1 MPARCGAQHSAQ
13 SGSRFLAQIAYCPH
27 AHVALA
33 LTAAMQGDASQL
45 LRLLHIADSALPV
58 GATAHSFGLET
69 LVQDRDVDLPQL
81 ERWFGDY
88 LLEAGTVD
96 AHYCRRAH
104 EIGLQMDEG
113 APGAWLGSWCAANQE
128 LGALRPARESRA
140 ASHALGGRM
149 LRLLADLQP
158 HPAWQA
164 VLRAGEAETH
174 YCCVFGLGG
183 ALLGLDADVTA
194 LALLR
199 QNVAGLVSACQR
211 LMPLGQGRAGQ
222 LLWKLQAAIV
232 AAASSAPAVS
242 AAGPE
247 IPFTF
252 TALLDVG
259 SMRHPQRSV
268 RLFIS

>member
-1 MPARCGAQHSAQ
+1 MP
-13 SGSRFLAQIAYCPH
+13 
-27 AHVALA
+27 
-33 LTAAMQGDASQL
+33 GDPSQL

-69 LVQDRDVDLPQL
+69 LVQDGDVDLPL
-81 ERWFGDY
+81 LDRWFADY
-88 LLEAGTVD
+88 LLETGTVD
-96 AHYCRRAH
+96 ACCCRRAH
-104 EIGLQMDEG
+104 AIGLQMDAG
-113 APGAWLGSWCAANQE
+113 APAAWLDDWRAANQE
-128 LGALRPARESRA
+128 LSALRPARESRA
-140 ASHALGGRM
+140 ASHALGGRL
-149 LRLLADLQP
+149 LRLLADLEP
-158 HPAWQA
+158 RPAWQA
-164 VLRAGEAETH
+164 VLGVADAETH

-183 ALLGLDADVTA
+183 ALLGLDADVAA

-222 LLWKLQAAIV
+222 LLWKLQGAIA
-232 AAASSAPAVS
+232 AAASAPA
-242 AAGPE
+242 PDDT
-247 IPFTF
+247 PFTF

>member
-1 MPARCGAQHSAQ
+1 
-13 SGSRFLAQIAYCPH
+13 
-27 AHVALA
+27 
-33 LTAAMQGDASQL
+33 MQGDASQL

-69 LVQDRDVDLPQL
+69 LIQDGDVDLPLL

-88 LLEAGTVD
+88 LIEAGTVD
-96 AHYCRRAH
+96 AHYCRHAH
-104 EIGLQMDEG
+104 EIGLRMDEG
-113 APGAWLGSWCAANQE
+113 SPEVWLGDWRAANQE

-140 ASHALGGRM
+140 AAHALGGRL
-149 LRLLADLQP
+149 LRLLADLEPQ
-158 HPAWQA
+158 PAWQS
-164 VLRAGEAETH
+164 VLASDATETH

-222 LLWKLQAAIV
+222 LLWKLQGAI
-232 AAASSAPAVS
+232 AAAAAAVGPAPVSAPGADL
-242 AAGPE
+242 
-247 IPFTF
+247 PFTF

>member
-1 MPARCGAQHSAQ
+1 
-13 SGSRFLAQIAYCPH
+13 
-27 AHVALA
+27 
-33 LTAAMQGDASQL
+33 MQGDASQL

-69 LVQDRDVDLPQL
+69 LVQDGDVDLPLL
-81 ERWFGDY
+81 ERWFADY

-96 AHYCRRAH
+96 AYYCRRAH
-104 EIGLQMDEG
+104 RLGLHMDEG
-113 APGAWLGSWCAANQE
+113 RTRCVAATIGVRRTRS
-128 LGALRPARESRA
+128 LRALRPARESRA
-140 ASHALGGRM
+140 ASHALGGRL
-149 LRLLADLQP
+149 LRLLADLEP
-158 HPAWQA
+158 RPAWQA
-164 VLRAGEAETH
+164 VLGVADAETH

-183 ALLGLDADVTA
+183 ALLGLDADATA

-222 LLWKLQAAIV
+222 LLWKLQGAIA
-232 AAASSAPAVS
+232 AAAS
-242 AAGPE
+242 AAARL
-247 IPFTF
+247 IHTPFTF

>member
-1 MPARCGAQHSAQ
+1 MP
-13 SGSRFLAQIAYCPH
+13 
-27 AHVALA
+27 
-33 LTAAMQGDASQL
+33 GDASQL

-69 LVQDRDVDLPQL
+69 LVQDGDVDLPLL
-81 ERWFGDY
+81 ERWFTDY
-88 LLEAGTVD
+88 ILEAGTVD
-96 AHYCRRAH
+96 AYYCRRAY
-104 EIGLQMDEG
+104 EIGLHIDAGSPAALPDER
-113 APGAWLGSWCAANQE
+113 PGEWLGDWRAANQE
-128 LGALRPARESRA
+128 LSALRPARESRA
-140 ASHALGGRM
+140 ASQALGGRL
-149 LRLLADLQP
+149 LRLLADLEP
-158 HPAWQA
+158 RPAWQA
-164 VLRAGEAETH
+164 VLRAADAETH

-183 ALLGLDADVTA
+183 ALLGLDADATA

-222 LLWKLQAAIV
+222 LLWKLQGVV
-232 AAASSAPAVS
+232 AAASAP
-242 AAGPE
+242 GPADGPH

>member
-1 MPARCGAQHSAQ
+1 MP
-13 SGSRFLAQIAYCPH
+13 
-27 AHVALA
+27 
-33 LTAAMQGDASQL
+33 GDASQL

-69 LVQDRDVDLPQL
+69 LVQDGDVDLPRL
-81 ERWFGDY
+81 ERWCSDY
-88 LLEAGTVD
+88 LVETGTVD
-96 AHYCRRAH
+96 AYYCRRAH
-104 EIGLQMDEG
+104 AIGRRMEEG
-113 APGAWLGSWCAANQE
+113 TPDVWLREWRATNQE
-128 LGALRPARESRA
+128 LSALRPARESRA
-140 ASHALGGRM
+140 ASHALGGRL
-149 LRLLADLQP
+149 LRLLADLEP
-158 HPAWQA
+158 RPTWQA
-164 VLRAGEAETH
+164 MLNGGESETH

-183 ALLGLDADVTA
+183 ALLGLGADAVA

-222 LLWKLQAAIV
+222 LLWKLQGAI
-232 AAASSAPAVS
+232 AAAA
-242 AAGPE
+242 AAGPAPVSALGADM
-247 IPFTF
+247 PFTF

>member
-1 MPARCGAQHSAQ
+1 
-13 SGSRFLAQIAYCPH
+13 
-27 AHVALA
+27 
-33 LTAAMQGDASQL
+33 MQGDAAQL

-69 LVQDRDVDLPQL
+69 LVQDGDVDLPLL

-96 AHYCRRAH
+96 AYYCRRAYG
-104 EIGLQMDEG
+104 IGLRMDAG
-113 APGAWLGSWCAANQE
+113 SPAVWPGDWLGDWRAANQE
-128 LGALRPARESRA
+128 LSALRPARESRA
-140 ASHALGGRM
+140 ASHALGGRL
-149 LRLLADLQP
+149 LRLLADLEP
-158 HPAWQA
+158 RPVWQA
-164 VLRAGEAETH
+164 VLSAADAETH

-183 ALLGLDADVTA
+183 ALLGLDADATA

-222 LLWKLQAAIV
+222 LLWRLQPAVAT
-232 AAASSAPAVS
+232 AAA
-242 AAGPE
+242 AAGPDTT
-247 IPFTF
+247 PFTF

>member
-1 MPARCGAQHSAQ
+1 
-13 SGSRFLAQIAYCPH
+13 
-27 AHVALA
+27 
-33 LTAAMQGDASQL
+33 MQGDPSQL

-69 LVQDRDVDLPQL
+69 LVQDGDVDLARL

-96 AHYCRRAH
+96 AYYCRRAH
-104 EIGLQMDEG
+104 GIGLHMDEV
-113 APGAWLGSWCAANQE
+113 APAAWLGDWRAANQE
-128 LGALRPARESRA
+128 LSALRPARESRA
-140 ASHALGGRM
+140 ASHALGGRL
-149 LRLLADLQP
+149 LRLLADLEP
-158 HPAWQA
+158 TPAWQA
-164 VLRAGEAETH
+164 VLSGSETETH

-222 LLWKLQAAIV
+222 LLWKLQGAIA
-232 AAASSAPAVS
+232 AAASASVDSAP
-242 AAGPE
+242 GPE

>member
-1 MPARCGAQHSAQ
+1 
-13 SGSRFLAQIAYCPH
+13 
-27 AHVALA
+27 
-33 LTAAMQGDASQL
+33 MQGDALQL

-69 LVQDRDVDLPQL
+69 LVQDGDVDLPRL
-81 ERWFGDY
+81 ERWLGDY

-96 AHYCRRAH
+96 AHYCRRAYG
-104 EIGLQMDEG
+104 IGLRLDKG
-113 APGAWLGSWCAANQE
+113 ASELWLRDWRAANQE

-140 ASHALGGRM
+140 ASHALGGRL
-149 LRLLADLQP
+149 LRLLADLEP
-158 HPAWQA
+158 RGAWQA
-164 VLRAGEAETH
+164 VLGGGEAETH

-183 ALLGLDADVTA
+183 ALLGIDEDTTA

-199 QNVAGLVSACQR
+199 QNVAGLISACQR
-211 LMPLGQGRAGQ
+211 LMPLGQGKAGQ
-222 LLWKLQAAIV
+222 LLWKLHGAI
-232 AAASSAPAVS
+232 AAAS
-242 AAGPE
+242 AAHPDTA
-247 IPFTF
+247 PFTF

>member
-1 MPARCGAQHSAQ
+1 
-13 SGSRFLAQIAYCPH
+13 
-27 AHVALA
+27 
-33 LTAAMQGDASQL
+33 MQGDASQL

-69 LVQDRDVDLPQL
+69 LVQDGDVDLPLL
-81 ERWFGDY
+81 EPWFGDY

-104 EIGLQMDEG
+104 EIGRHMDEG
-113 APGAWLGSWCAANQE
+113 APEVWLGDWRAANQE
-128 LGALRPARESRA
+128 LSALRPARESRA
-140 ASHALGGRM
+140 ASQALGGRL

-158 HPAWQA
+158 QPAWPA
-164 VLRAGEAETH
+164 VLSSGETETH

-183 ALLGLDADVTA
+183 VLLGLDADVTA

-199 QNVAGLVSACQR
+199 QNVASLVSACQR
-211 LMPLGQGRAGQ
+211 LMPLGQGRAGR
-222 LLWKLQAAIV
+222 LLWKLQETI
-232 AAASSAPAVS
+232 AAAAVPAAVS
-242 AAGPE
+242 APGTD

-252 TALLDVG
+252 TALLDLG

>member
-1 MPARCGAQHSAQ
+1 
-13 SGSRFLAQIAYCPH
+13 
-27 AHVALA
+27 
-33 LTAAMQGDASQL
+33 MQGDASQL

-69 LVQDRDVDLPQL
+69 LVQDGDVDLPLL

-88 LLEAGTVD
+88 LLETGTVD
-96 AHYCRRAH
+96 AYYCRRAH
-104 EIGLQMDEG
+104 EIGLHLDG
-113 APGAWLGSWCAANQE
+113 RASSGLLGDWRAANQE
-128 LGALRPARESRA
+128 LSALRPARESRA
-140 ASHALGGRM
+140 ASHALGGRL
-149 LRLLADLQP
+149 LRLLADLEP
-158 HPAWQA
+158 RPAWQA
-164 VLRAGEAETH
+164 VLSAADAETH

-183 ALLGLDADVTA
+183 ALLGLDANATA

-222 LLWKLQAAIV
+222 LLWKLQGAV
-232 AAASSAPAVS
+232 AAAASARES
-242 AAGPE
+242 ASGFIPGFVPGFVPGYAEGPD